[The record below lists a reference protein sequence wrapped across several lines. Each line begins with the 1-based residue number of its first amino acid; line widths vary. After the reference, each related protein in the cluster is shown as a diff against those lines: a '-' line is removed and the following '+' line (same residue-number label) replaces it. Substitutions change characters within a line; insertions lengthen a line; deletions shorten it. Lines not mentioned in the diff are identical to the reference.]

1 MHVENIL
8 KDNLYSGPA
17 NESECLKVICNKS
30 DLVENSGICALINGE
45 QVALFYLPNTEQKIF
60 ALSNWDPIGKAN
72 VLSRGI
78 LGDLNGTIVVASPLY
93 KQHFNLETGI
103 CIEDETFKLKTYP
116 LYLEGDSVKIG

>member
-8 KDNLYSGPA
+8 KDNLYSRPA